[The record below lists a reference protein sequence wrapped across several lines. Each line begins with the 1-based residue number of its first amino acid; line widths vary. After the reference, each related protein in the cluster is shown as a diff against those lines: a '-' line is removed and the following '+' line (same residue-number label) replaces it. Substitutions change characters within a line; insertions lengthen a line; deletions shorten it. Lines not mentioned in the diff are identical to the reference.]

1 MCSQQ
6 LLHEILERL
15 SGNLRE
21 LLGSSMRDM
30 ILFGSYARNEASDNS
45 DIDIMILSDMERGDI
60 SALQWKI
67 GELVSGILLD
77 YGVLVSAIVENRT
90 FFMEN
95 QEIMP
100 FFRNIHQ
107 EGVRLSA

>member
-6 LLHEILERL
+6 TLHEILERL
-15 SGNLRE
+15 CGELRE
-21 LLGSSMRDM
+21 LLGTPMQDV
-30 ILFGSYARNEASDNS
+30 ILFGSHARNEANDES
-45 DIDIMILSDMERGDI
+45 DIDVMILSDMERDDI

-67 GELVSGILLD
+67 GELAGDILLD
-77 YGVLVSAIVENRT
+77 YGVLVSPIVENRA
-90 FFMEN
+90 FFQEN

-107 EGVRLSA
+107 EGVRISV

>member
-6 LLHEILERL
+6 TLHEVLERL
-15 SGNLRE
+15 CGELRE
-21 LLGSSMRDM
+21 LLGTSMRDA
-30 ILFGSYARNEASDNS
+30 ILFGSYARNEASDES
-45 DIDIMILSDMERGDI
+45 DVDIMILSDMERGDI

-67 GELVSGILLD
+67 GELASEILLD
-77 YGVLVSAIVENRT
+77 YGVLVSPIVENRA

-100 FFRNIHQ
+100 FFRTIHQ

>member
-6 LLHEILERL
+6 TLHEILGRL
-15 SGNLRE
+15 CGSLRE
-21 LLGSSMRDM
+21 LFGASMKDV
-30 ILFGSYARNEASDNS
+30 ILFGSYARNEASDES
-45 DIDIMILSDMERGDI
+45 DIDIMILSDMERADI

-67 GELVSGILLD
+67 GEAVSDILLE
-77 YGVLVSAIVENRT
+77 YGVMVSPIVENRA
-90 FFMEN
+90 FFLEN

-107 EGVRLSA
+107 EGVRISA